1 MLGEMASYISLVDG
15 VGKELNSEFQFGLII
30 FKNCSQHTY
39 THKEI
44 HLKNIEIKVSVK
56 LARQSTN
63 YKKILRVLIAL
74 FIVL

>member
-44 HLKNIEIKVSVK
+44 HLKNIEIKELVIK
-56 LARQSTN
+56 R
-63 YKKILRVLIAL
+63 K
-74 FIVL
+74 